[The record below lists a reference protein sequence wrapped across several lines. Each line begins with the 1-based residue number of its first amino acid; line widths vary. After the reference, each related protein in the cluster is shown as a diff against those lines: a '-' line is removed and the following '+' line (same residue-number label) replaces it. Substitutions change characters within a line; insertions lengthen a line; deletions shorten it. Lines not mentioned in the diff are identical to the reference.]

1 MVRVKRL
8 LAGTRAAAAC
18 GQSGALCFPRIK
30 AARELAALKHLAPV
44 PLIHCDA
51 RHALRLGRQIKI
63 QLQLQL
69 QRRPIT
75 VAATLVALAVL
86 PGSVVYWGAWRG
98 GFLLEVLADGI
109 GQAGVGE
116 FAHVGSAQSAVGV
129 VEEG

>member
-1 MVRVKRL
+1 ML
-8 LAGTRAAAAC
+8 GTLY
-18 GQSGALCFPRIK
+18 GSGMS
-30 AARELAALKHLAPV
+30 
-44 PLIHCDA
+44 
-51 RHALRLGRQIKI
+51 IKI
-63 QLQLQL
+63 QRQRQR

-116 FAHVGSAQSAVGV
+116 FAHVGSAQPAVV
-129 VEEG
+129 N